1 MEHGRRTTQGKRTLL
16 LNGSGEP
23 LHICD
28 AGRALILVLNGKA
41 DVVLNTD
48 IVVRSQYSDF
58 YLPSIIV
65 LRRYVK
71 IPRGRSIPLT
81 RRTVVARD
89 RGRCA
94 YCLEDATTIDH
105 VIPRAQQGPHTWE
118 NVVAACQP
126 CNHRKADRTPAQARM
141 PLLFEP
147 SRPRGAHARLLLYSM
162 EEAWEPYLLEKAA

>member
-1 MEHGRRTTQGKRTLL
+1 MEHGRRTTQGKRALL

-81 RRTVVARD
+81 RRTVAETRQNVA
-89 RGRCA
+89 
-94 YCLEDATTIDH
+94 L
-105 VIPRAQQGPHTWE
+105 PRARGPR
-118 NVVAACQP
+118 NLP
-126 CNHRKADRTPAQARM
+126 RYDRRLQRRRARAQ
-141 PLLFEP
+141 
-147 SRPRGAHARLLLYSM
+147 
-162 EEAWEPYLLEKAA
+162 